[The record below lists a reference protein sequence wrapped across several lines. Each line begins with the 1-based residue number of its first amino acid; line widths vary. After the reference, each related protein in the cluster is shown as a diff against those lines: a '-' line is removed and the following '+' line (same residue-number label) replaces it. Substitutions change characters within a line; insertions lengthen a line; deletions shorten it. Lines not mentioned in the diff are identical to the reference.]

1 MYCLEEIID
10 KYRKEQVAYTLDD
23 ITEDTICF
31 VVDLTIDMI
40 LPTYNLKYVYGNLD
54 YRFYKVYN
62 LENLEM
68 IFGRG
73 QFKKLIHAD
82 DLENLKY
89 IGGTANFSLLRS
101 SKGLHSLEKI
111 NGSALFENLE
121 DAKGLEK
128 LEYIY
133 LDAYFPSLESALGLE
148 NLKYIG
154 GLHSFGSEGVSFKK
168 FKEREK
174 MKCLKK

>member
-1 MYCLEEIID
+1 
-10 KYRKEQVAYTLDD
+10 
-23 ITEDTICF
+23 
-31 VVDLTIDMI
+31 
-40 LPTYNLKYVYGNLD
+40 
-54 YRFYKVYN
+54 
-62 LENLEM
+62 M

-82 DLENLKY
+82 D
-89 IGGTANFSLLRS
+89 
-101 SKGLHSLEKI
+101 
-111 NGSALFENLE
+111 
-121 DAKGLEK
+121 
-128 LEYIY
+128 
-133 LDAYFPSLESALGLE
+133 LE